1 EELLEVDDHH
11 LPTYHELA
19 RLYLA
24 LERIPEAISQF
35 MVLSRLYIAAGRIKE
50 GLDALSRMVELNPED
65 FENRMKLA
73 ERFLAAGYREEAET
87 HFIRAAETLSARG
100 HGEAAQRK
108 LELLFE
114 RGLQSRRLV
123 MALARQYWENQQFRR
138 ILLFAQEVPP
148 EIREYPDFQAILAQ
162 TYGMLAEESLIPSPP
177 SSEAKSDGEMTDAT
191 RPREEVSSEV
201 SSQETMI
208 PPPADMPSE
217 GPPVPLA
224 VFETDERGEPTP
236 PERLPVDHE
245 KILDRWVSLI
255 ARKWNTKEN
264 YPKAIDFLERATR
277 RFPAHRRMQELLE
290 EYYVRTHRLR
300 EAVAQLHKLANLAE
314 QEGDRP
320 AVRSYLVSALSLDP
334 RHPMTVRRL
343 KENYLAAGDREAASS
358 LLVRAGKAAIRKR
371 AWSFAYE
378 CFGEVL
384 TLDPG
389 NLEALEIRFELAR
402 KLQLP
407 QEAIEHL
414 FELAELSLASG
425 QRDRAIRYFE
435 RILEIDPEHVA
446 TLLKLGDI
454 HVAQGQ
460 RIAALPYLKKL
471 AEVSLR
477 GKNLERARDALY
489 EVLRW
494 APEDE
499 AAYRS
504 LKGILLEMGSRQD
517 ACRELLKHCDDLFAR
532 ESPPIALAEQRLR
545 EILEILP
552 DFDEARQR
560 LAHLHE
566 YERAD
571 ERKLERRFREAEA
584 AKQRRDYPL
593 ALSILEEI
601 ARRDPDNE
609 RALRQIA
616 ILSKEIGD
624 QRRTTEAL
632 KRLVRMAL
640 DRKNYTA
647 ARNDAHELLAYRL
660 DTSEALEVCEWLT
673 QSLVGLGLREEAR
686 RELERLCLTAFQ
698 LRKYD
703 MARDA
708 ANSLLSIV
716 PGHPD
721 ALYTLSQLA
730 AMNGE
735 IEEARELLWSAARHK
750 ASAGQPATACQWVQP
765 LVSDPA
771 CALEIRKDLARW
783 LGASGNAPAAL
794 EQIEWLITHDPEKI
808 EAYLDLALSIDPA
821 NEAILLRQKEHFLGK
836 GDRTAAGDVLTELI
850 RIRLAVQDVAG
861 ARDALLELLQVQP
874 SLLGEAVD
882 LFYREGGRPVEQ
894 MQVIQTLGEDLL
906 ARGEDATA
914 TLLFERF
921 TRLAPELLHPREKL
935 KEIYLKQEL
944 PKKAVATLWEWVEE
958 YGDLEDPAMEEIL
971 QEILAIDPANEE
983 VRLML
988 KDFYLIHEMPQE
1000 AIEELQLHAVFAM
1013 KGGKSPEPFFREILA
1028 IDPGYAQ
1035 GYEYLLKYYLE
1046 HDQEEEAIT
1055 LLFQWADHAG
1065 THGDLDTAIRALE
1078 RITALDPTNWTATER
1093 LCDRWIE
1100 AEEFEKARQKM
1111 LDFAESTRQDEDP
1124 ERHERIQRCLT
1135 RIENAKIAHAS
1146 RMAAESEPGMLSDDE
1161 TREQTELPVVS
1172 DRVRALN
1179 DIYEMLD
1186 ALEPQKPEGVSG
1198 VPVVESP
1205 EAERSGGGKASLD
1218 PWKEEGARSANR
1230 LAGLEAF
1237 TIDWDE
1243 VEEHAPWNEPVGE
1256 PPASGGEEDLGFM
1269 VEEAKY
1275 YEKLGYTEIAASI
1288 YRDILRI
1295 TPRNADARAGLER
1308 IEAADHAMER
1318 LERSLDRITDDSIEK
1333 QYLLGVAYREMD
1345 LIERAIE
1352 QFQKVLSSDPGKRK
1366 WDCYRMLG
1374 GCFSEQGR
1382 MDKAIESYTRALE
1395 DPDLPHTQRLETL
1408 FLLGQLHLSL
1418 QEKELALERFEAIDA
1433 IEENYRGVREL
1444 IARIKPTSH

>member
-73 ERFLAAGYREEAET
+73 ERFLAAGYREEAEA
-87 HFIRAAETLSARG
+87 HFVKAAETLSARG

-114 RGLQSRRLV
+114 RGLQSRRIV

-138 ILLFAQEVPP
+138 ILLFAQEVAP
-148 EIREYPDFQAILAQ
+148 EIREHPDFQTILAQ

-177 SSEAKSDGEMTDAT
+177 SPETSSDVGATDAT
-191 RPREEVSSEV
+191 RPKEGVSPVAAEAPSPATSSEGAA
-201 SSQETMI
+201 
-208 PPPADMPSE
+208 P
-217 GPPVPLA
+217 PLA

-255 ARKWNTKEN
+255 ARKWNTKES
-264 YPKAIDFLERATR
+264 YPKAIDFLERGTR
-277 RFPAHRRMQELLE
+277 RFPAHRRMNELLE

-300 EAVAQLHKLANLAE
+300 EAVSQLHRLADLAE

-320 AVRSYLVSALSLDP
+320 AVRGYLVSALSLDP

-358 LLVRAGKAAIRKR
+358 LLVRSGKAAIRKR

-378 CFGEVL
+378 CFAEVL

-425 QRDRAIRYFE
+425 QRDRAIRYLE

-446 TLLKLGDI
+446 TLLKLRDI

-471 AEVSLR
+471 AEISHR
-477 GKNLERARDALY
+477 EKNLERARDALR

-494 APEDE
+494 TPEDE
-499 AAYRS
+499 TAYRS
-504 LKGILLEMGSRQD
+504 LREILLEMGSRQD

-532 ESPPIALAEQRLR
+532 QSPPIALAEQRLR
-545 EILEILP
+545 GILEILP
-552 DFDEARQR
+552 DFEEARQR
-560 LAHLHE
+560 LAHLREHE
-566 YERAD
+566 WVD
-571 ERKLERRFREAEA
+571 ERKLERHFREAEA
-584 AKQRRDYPL
+584 ARQGGDYAK
-593 ALSILEEI
+593 ALSILDQI
-601 ARRDPDNE
+601 SRRDPANE
-609 RALRQIA
+609 RALREITTLA
-616 ILSKEIGD
+616 KEIGD
-624 QRRTTEAL
+624 QRRATEAL
-632 KRLVRMAL
+632 KRLVRLAL

-673 QSLVGLGLREEAR
+673 QSLVGLGLRDEAR

-703 MARDA
+703 MARNA

-730 AMNGE
+730 AMNGR

-750 ASAGQPATACQWVQP
+750 AAAGQLATACQWVQP
-765 LVSDPA
+765 LVSDPT

-783 LGASGNAPAAL
+783 LGASGNMPAAL

-808 EAYLDLALSIDPA
+808 EAYLDLALSIDPT

-836 GDRTAAGDVLTELI
+836 GDRTAAGDVLIELI
-850 RIRLAVQDVAG
+850 RLRLAVQDVTG
-861 ARDALLELLQVQP
+861 ARACLLELLQVQP

-882 LFYREGGRPVEQ
+882 LFHREGGRPIEQ

-921 TRLAPELLHPREKL
+921 VRLAPELLYPREKL
-935 KEIYLKQEL
+935 KEIHLKQEL

-1013 KGGKSPEPFFREILA
+1013 KRGKSPEPFFREILA
-1028 IDPGYAQ
+1028 IDPGHAQ

-1046 HDQEEEAIT
+1046 HDQKEEAVT
-1055 LLFQWADHAG
+1055 LLFEWAEYAG
-1065 THGDLDTAIRALE
+1065 THGDPETAIRSLE
-1078 RITALDPTNWTATER
+1078 RIVALDPANFTAMER

-1100 AEEFEKARQKM
+1100 VEAFEEARRKM
-1111 LDFAESTRQDEDP
+1111 LDFAEKNRQDEDP
-1124 ERHERIQRCLT
+1124 IRHERIQRCLT
-1135 RIENAKIAHAS
+1135 RIESAKIAHAS
-1146 RMAAESEPGMLSDDE
+1146 RRRAEPEPGMLSDEE
-1161 TREQTELPVVS
+1161 TREHTELPVVS

-1186 ALEPQKPEGVSG
+1186 ALEPQRGPEGSSG
-1198 VPVVESP
+1198 VPMVEP
-1205 EAERSGGGKASLD
+1205 PDAARGGEGKTSLD

-1230 LAGLEAF
+1230 LVGLEGF

-1243 VEEHAPWNEPVGE
+1243 VEAHAPWNEPPVE
-1256 PPASGGEEDLGFM
+1256 PPAAGGEEDLHFM

-1295 TPRNADARAGLER
+1295 TPHDAEARAGLER

-1352 QFQKVLSSDPGKRK
+1352 QFQKVLAGDPGKRK

-1374 GCFSEQGR
+1374 GCFSAQGR

-1444 IARIKPTSH
+1444 IARIKPTPH